1 MTDTTQHNT
10 TQHNTTQHNTRLP
23 EINYV
28 VWFLNE
34 THPGFHVCE
43 EILHLGEPDLGGGH
57 ELLHDGEVPVP
68 AGESLATVE
77 LHLSAAFLHASSQL
91 SHVLLQ
97 FSHAEMC
104 NSQHSP
110 HVQQIIF
117 WQNWQR

>member
-10 TQHNTTQHNTRLP
+10 TP
-23 EINYV
+23 ETNYV

-97 FSHAEMC
+97 FFHAEIG
-104 NSQHSP
+104 NSR
-110 HVQQIIF
+110 HVQLRF
-117 WQNWQR
+117 GSFSDRTLQR